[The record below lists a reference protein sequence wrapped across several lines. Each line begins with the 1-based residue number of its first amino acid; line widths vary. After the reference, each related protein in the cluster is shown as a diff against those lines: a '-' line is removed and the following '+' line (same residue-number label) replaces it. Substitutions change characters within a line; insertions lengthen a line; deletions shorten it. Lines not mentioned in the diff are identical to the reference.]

1 MNKDRLQNILN
12 TSVDHKLIF
21 GIVASLQNGSEAWMG
36 SAGDLSNDRQYFIA
50 STTKLYI
57 TAIIL
62 QLQSEGKLNLDDKI
76 SKVLPS
82 GILKDLHCYKGKDY
96 SGDLTIQHLLSHTS
110 GLPDYFEDKPGGGVI
125 LLDELRSGID
135 RSWTFEEAV
144 VHSKRMM
151 PFFKPGEKGKAHYSD
166 TNFQLLGKIIEG
178 VDGKPL
184 ATVLDDRI
192 FRPLAL
198 KKTYLYTDCRDT
210 LPADIYYKDHP
221 LHIPKAMT
229 SFGPDGGIVSTAE
242 ETMIFLKAFFNGQ
255 FFPQAVLKALYH
267 WNRVM
272 FPLEYGVGVMRFKLP
287 WILSPFK
294 PMPELIGHS
303 GLSGAFAYFCPEK
316 DVFMTGTVNQIHNP
330 GTSYKLMVK
339 LISEL

>member
-1 MNKDRLQNILN
+1 
-12 TSVDHKLIF
+12 
-21 GIVASLQNGSEAWMG
+21 
-36 SAGDLSNDRQYFIA
+36 
-50 STTKLYI
+50 
-57 TAIIL
+57 
-62 QLQSEGKLNLDDKI
+62 
-76 SKVLPS
+76 
-82 GILKDLHCYKGKDY
+82 
-96 SGDLTIQHLLSHTS
+96 HTS

-144 VHSKRMM
+144 AHSKRMT

-178 VDGKPL
+178 IDGKQL
-184 ATVLDDRI
+184 AEVLDERI
-192 FRPLAL
+192 FRSLAL
-198 KKTYLYTDCRDT
+198 KKTYLFTDCTDT

-221 LHIPKAMT
+221 LHIPKAMA

-242 ETMIFLKAFFNGQ
+242 ETMTFLKAFFNGR
-255 FFPQAVLKALYH
+255 FFPQAVLKDLYH
-267 WNRVM
+267 WNSVM

-287 WILSPFK
+287 WIFSPFK

-316 DVFMTGTVNQIHNP
+316 DVFMTGTVNQIHSP
-330 GTSYKLMVK
+330 GTAYKLMLK
-339 LISEL
+339 LITAL